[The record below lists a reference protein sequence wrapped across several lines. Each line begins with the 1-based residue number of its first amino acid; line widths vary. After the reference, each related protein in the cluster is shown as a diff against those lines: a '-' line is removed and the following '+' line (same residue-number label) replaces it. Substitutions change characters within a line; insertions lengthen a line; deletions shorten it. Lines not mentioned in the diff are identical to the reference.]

1 MDRMEVQRHVGKTVT
16 WTDGSTTKEGVIE
29 RRMGPFALV
38 RMDDG
43 TTVRLRAEEVT
54 LKPE

>member
-1 MDRMEVQRHVGKTVT
+1 MDRMEVQRNAGKTVT

-29 RRMGPFALV
+29 RRMGPFAVV
-38 RMDDG
+38 RMADG
-43 TTVRLRAEEVT
+43 TVVRLRAEEVA